1 MSFFMPILNIILISI
16 YYDELVLQIFVVL
29 GLKINII
36 YLLMRIHGVFVVLF
50 LEFSRQFYSKF

>member
-1 MSFFMPILNIILISI
+1 MPILNIILISI